1 MRPLS
6 YAGRTEHEGTSE
18 AAQARYDAKRENA
31 ETSSTAERSRPYVG
45 EAVTAWRE
53 LAAGTED
60 RVVSHRTYATCFAKC
75 HASCGFWRSDYPSA
89 KQYDNN
95 AIPDPD

>member
-1 MRPLS
+1 MRPVS

-31 ETSSTAERSRPYVG
+31 EMSSTSERSRSYAG

-60 RVVSHRTYATCFAKC
+60 RVVAEFADRQIERMQI
-75 HASCGFWRSDYPSA
+75 ASRGACKRC
-89 KQYDNN
+89 Q
-95 AIPDPD
+95 